1 MINTH
6 KNQCIVLTQTPVQE
20 VETTYGLYTIEDLTS
35 ADALKDDDL
44 LIVNSLRTDNSTYVT
59 GRTTIKELVDYVG
72 STLSLGGI
80 SPANV
85 YTKDDI
91 TAALN
96 NSDSFDSFKEYLM
109 NM

>member
-1 MINTH
+1 M
-6 KNQCIVLTQTPVQE
+6 TQTPTQE
-20 VETTYGLYTIEDLTS
+20 IETTYGLYTIEDLAPTS
-35 ADALKDDDL
+35 TLQDKDL
-44 LIVNSLRTDNSTYVT
+44 LIVNVLSTDTSRYTT
-59 GRTTIKELVDYVG
+59 GRVTIKDFVDYIG
-72 STLSLGGI
+72 ATLSLGGI
-80 SPANV
+80 SPANI